1 MIIGL
6 FKNNEA
12 FERKNKKPG
21 LEFNLGWAPVG
32 LRTTEWV
39 PSHLKTL
46 MLDVVCLLILQLVI
60 FLIVLSISR
69 KSIFCPTVL
78 EVQKAYRQNAS
89 DFYFDVHEWQT
100 NINIAS
106 SNFADNGLYYLSSS
120 VWKKLCFFKQ
130 RWRNFSWRTAHKF
143 SQALLPKPTL
153 IGFIS
158 FIAWRKYIDLS
169 FSGSVVVG
177 CVYKNLQDILPKSQ
191 PNRNGTG
198 STT

>member
-12 FERKNKKPG
+12 FERNNKKPG

-69 KSIFCPTVL
+69 NFFVRQCWKSKRLTAKMQMTFTST
-78 EVQKAYRQNAS
+78 Y
-89 DFYFDVHEWQT
+89 T
-100 NINIAS
+100 N
-106 SNFADNGLYYLSSS
+106 G
-120 VWKKLCFFKQ
+120 
-130 RWRNFSWRTAHKF
+130 
-143 SQALLPKPTL
+143 KPTL
-153 IGFIS
+153 ILPLRILQITVCITCRLQSEKIYVFLNSVDVIS
-158 FIAWRKYIDLS
+158 HEGQLTS
-169 FSGSVVVG
+169 FRRLCFQNQHS
-177 CVYKNLQDILPKSQ
+177 
-191 PNRNGTG
+191 
-198 STT
+198 